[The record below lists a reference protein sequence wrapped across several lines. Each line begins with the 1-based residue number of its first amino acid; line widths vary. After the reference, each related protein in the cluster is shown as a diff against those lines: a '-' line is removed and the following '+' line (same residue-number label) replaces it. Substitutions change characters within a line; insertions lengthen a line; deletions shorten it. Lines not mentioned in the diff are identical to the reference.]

1 MIVMISIKSVFVFEI
16 LTTLK
21 VFQAKAVWAIGKRW
35 QVRSTWS
42 IAWVLR

>member
-21 VFQAKAVWAIGKRW
+21 VF
-35 QVRSTWS
+35 
-42 IAWVLR
+42 